1 MKVIWVLE
9 NIKDNKNSHDFYINS
24 KLNVL
29 LLLASVNLW
38 RKHHRED
45 TCVLYTDEMTIDFF
59 DKLKVLDLWHEV
71 KLIPQSRNIDKQNFW
86 AQSKLQ
92 VLATVEEPVILM
104 DNDTLV
110 YKPFKQHLR
119 DGEVLVT
126 NFEKGRGYYPTAID
140 KYIRQLSYKRRWKT
154 ESINVSFLYLPDYK
168 FTQKYAETSLNMMEE
183 MTALKVPN
191 PQYLIFAE
199 QMLLKQMLDEHEIPY
214 RSIIST
220 YWDCDKWTWGDDH
233 DKGIWRFYD
242 SERYFKHYGP
252 LKAYVKDSRG
262 GQNYESEIKMLEN
275 CINLPILDISKI
287 PGR

>member
-1 MKVIWVLE
+1 
-9 NIKDNKNSHDFYINS
+9 
-24 KLNVL
+24 
-29 LLLASVNLW
+29 
-38 RKHHRED
+38 
-45 TCVLYTDEMTIDFF
+45 
-59 DKLKVLDLWHEV
+59 
-71 KLIPQSRNIDKQNFW
+71 
-86 AQSKLQ
+86 
-92 VLATVEEPVILM
+92 
-104 DNDTLV
+104 
-110 YKPFKQHLR
+110 
-119 DGEVLVT
+119 
-126 NFEKGRGYYPTAID
+126 
-140 KYIRQLSYKRRWKT
+140 
-154 ESINVSFLYLPDYK
+154 
-168 FTQKYAETSLNMMEE
+168 MMEE

-199 QMLLKQMLDEHEIPY
+199 QMLLKQMLDEHEISY

>member
-9 NIKDNKNSHDFYINS
+9 NIRDNHNSHDYYINS

-38 RKHHRED
+38 RKNHPED
-45 TCVLYTDEMTIDFF
+45 TCVLYADDITIDFF
-59 DKLKVLDLWHEV
+59 DKLKVLDFWHEV
-71 KLIPQSRNIDKQNFW
+71 KLVPDTRKINKGIFW

-92 VLATVEEPVILM
+92 VLATVNEPVILM

-110 YKPFKQHLR
+110 YKPFKHHLK
-119 DGEVLVT
+119 DDQVLVT
-126 NFEKGRGYYPTAID
+126 NFEYGRGYYPTAID
-140 KYIRQLSYKRRWKT
+140 PYVRQLSYKRRWKT

-168 FTQKYAETSLNMMEE
+168 FTQNYAEISLNMMEE
-183 MTALKVPN
+183 LTALKAPN
-191 PQYLIFAE
+191 SQYLIFAE
-199 QMLLKQMLDEHEIPY
+199 QMLLKQMLDENNIDY
-214 RSIIST
+214 RSVIST
-220 YWDCDKWTWGDDH
+220 YWDCDKWDWGKEH
-233 DKGIWRFYD
+233 DRGIWRFYD

-275 CINLPILDISKI
+275 CINLPNLRLDLI
-287 PGR
+287 PKR

>member
-9 NIKDNKNSHDFYINS
+9 NIKDNSNSHDYYVRS

-38 RKHHRED
+38 RKNHRDD
-45 TCVLYTDEMTIDFF
+45 TCVLYADDITIDLF
-59 DKLKVLDLWHEV
+59 DRLKVLDFWHEIK
-71 KLIPQSRNIDKQNFW
+71 KLPDSRRINKGIFW

-92 VLATVEEPVILM
+92 VLATVNEPIILM

-119 DGEVLVT
+119 EDEVLVT
-126 NFEKGRGYYPTAID
+126 NLEHGRGYYPTAID
-140 KYIRQLSYKRRWKT
+140 PYVRQLSFRRRWKT
-154 ESINVSFLYLPDYK
+154 ESLNVSFLYLPDYTFAK
-168 FTQKYAETSLNMMEE
+168 RYAETSLNMMEE
-183 MTALKVPN
+183 LTELKAPN
-191 PQYLIFAE
+191 SQYLIFAE
-199 QMLLKQMLDEHEIPY
+199 QMLLKQMLEEENIKY
-214 RSIIST
+214 RSVIST
-220 YWDCDKWTWGDDH
+220 YWDCDKWTWGEEH

-252 LKAYVKDSRG
+252 LKKYVKDSAG

-275 CINLPILDISKI
+275 CINLPNLNLESITK
-287 PGR
+287 R